1 MLWLDCPAS
10 PAAWLEPQGREQNLA
25 AVLDTSSCR
34 LRSQQRKQTGGSP
47 SLTPPPLCSFM
58 SYKDCLGI
66 DADCL
71 ALIRKYILQ
80 GLV

>member
-1 MLWLDCPAS
+1 MARLSCQSGCLVGATGQGAEPGSSFGYIQLS
-10 PAAWLEPQGREQNLA
+10 PKESEAETDRREPLA
-25 AVLDTSSCR
+25 D
-34 LRSQQRKQTGGSP
+34 
-47 SLTPPPLCSFM
+47 TPPPPPCSFM
-58 SYKDCLGI
+58 SCKDCLGI